1 MIIEAGSH
9 FSLATL
15 RFSNREAVR
24 CDGKSRSFRALRDAA
39 NRIGSAIASLP
50 VSQGGRVGVLSHNRI
65 EVVELWLGLERF
77 NLVRVVLHSH
87 FEMATHVETLD
98 EVGAEV
104 LVFDARFAEQV
115 EKHRD
120 SLRSVKHLICIGDP
134 APSWAMRYEALQAK
148 GRPEDPH
155 IEIDEEAPCFLQLTS
170 GTTGRPKPW
179 TVSHRAWRAI
189 IANNLE
195 HLDTFGS
202 GIVQVGPEDVN
213 LHFHALQWATG
224 FQTLMPYLMRG
235 ALTVILDDSTFDP
248 KRIAATILDER
259 ITGTLMPA
267 PMLPAIADA
276 LVARGAA
283 KTHMRRMVI
292 FFATPELLD
301 LATRLFGRAW
311 CHGFGSTEQ
320 GAPATRL
327 TSEEAAESRKRL
339 ESVGRPASPFF
350 EMAVV
355 DEKGQRLP
363 PGEVGEIVVRSAMSA
378 GSYWNLGEKT
388 DEAFFPGGWFRPS
401 DIGYIDED
409 GFLYYLDRAKDRIVT
424 SGGVVY
430 PHLVE
435 AILLRHSSV
444 ANCGVVGLG
453 ALGKQSVLAAV
464 VLKNPDEAA
473 PVAEAAILALAAAN
487 LPAHA
492 RPTRV
497 AFVDDLP
504 TVLGGAKVQREVLQ
518 RRLSSQGA
526 VA

>member
-1 MIIEAGSH
+1 
-9 FSLATL
+9 
-15 RFSNREAVR
+15 
-24 CDGKSRSFRALRDAA
+24 
-39 NRIGSAIASLP
+39 
-50 VSQGGRVGVLSHNRI
+50 
-65 EVVELWLGLERF
+65 
-77 NLVRVVLHSH
+77 
-87 FEMATHVETLD
+87 
-98 EVGAEV
+98 
-104 LVFDARFAEQV
+104 
-115 EKHRD
+115 
-120 SLRSVKHLICIGDP
+120 
-134 APSWAMRYEALQAK
+134 
-148 GRPEDPH
+148 
-155 IEIDEEAPCFLQLTS
+155 
-170 GTTGRPKPW
+170 
-179 TVSHRAWRAI
+179 
-189 IANNLE
+189 
-195 HLDTFGS
+195 
-202 GIVQVGPEDVN
+202 
-213 LHFHALQWATG
+213 
-224 FQTLMPYLMRG
+224 
-235 ALTVILDDSTFDP
+235 
-248 KRIAATILDER
+248 
-259 ITGTLMPA
+259 
-267 PMLPAIADA
+267 
-276 LVARGAA
+276 
-283 KTHMRRMVI
+283 
-292 FFATPELLD
+292 
-301 LATRLFGRAW
+301 
-311 CHGFGSTEQ
+311 
-320 GAPATRL
+320 
-327 TSEEAAESRKRL
+327 
-339 ESVGRPASPFF
+339 
-350 EMAVV
+350 MAVV